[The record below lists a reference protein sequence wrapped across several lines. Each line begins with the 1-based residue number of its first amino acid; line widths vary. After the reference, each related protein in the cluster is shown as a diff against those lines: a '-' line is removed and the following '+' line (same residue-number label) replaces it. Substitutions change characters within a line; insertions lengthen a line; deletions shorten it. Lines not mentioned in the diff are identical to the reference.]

1 MMYPNVDLT
10 TIEDRHSELKGKT
23 FVIDNDILP
32 LVDAVAIKYPQWQ
45 LKAKRFNYE
54 GSLVNA
60 TTLKVYE
67 FDVFEKRENLGTIG
81 MAWYNRERAFWL
93 ENHRIANQRERGYG
107 TKTKDLKKALRH
119 IAKNFSPKVAD
130 EKIEEAYGKAHN
142 ILRQLGGQKN
152 HEFRNALQT
161 VLPSLTPY
169 IIENWD
175 ELSKLCQGD
184 TNVAREAD
192 KLVECYRE
200 SKIASEIA
208 DIPLG
213 KQTVVMIDGN
223 DYILRTAGATVILSS
238 EQLPPH
244 IRLGVGMLKLVEPR
258 VMMKDI
264 GCKIE
269 DNIFVI
275 TPPAPNNV
283 ISN

>member
-1 MMYPNVDLT
+1 MTYPNVDLT

-23 FVIDNDILP
+23 FVIDNDVLP
-32 LVDAVAIKYPQWQ
+32 LIDAVAIKYPQWQ

-54 GSLVNA
+54 GSLINA

-81 MAWYNRERAFWL
+81 LTWYNRERAFWL

-142 ILRQLGGQKN
+142 ILRQLGGQKS
-152 HEFRNALQT
+152 HEFRSALQT

-184 TNVAREAD
+184 TNIAREAD

-275 TPPAPNNV
+275 TPPASNNV
-283 ISN
+283 TSN